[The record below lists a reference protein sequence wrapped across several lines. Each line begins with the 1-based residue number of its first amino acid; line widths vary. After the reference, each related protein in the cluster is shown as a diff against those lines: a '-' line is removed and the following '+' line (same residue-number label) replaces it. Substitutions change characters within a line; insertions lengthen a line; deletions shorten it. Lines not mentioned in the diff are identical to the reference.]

1 MKIIYVIATILL
13 SLSLCRAQSIN
24 PKPTLDEAYKQE
36 LVRLLTGLQKNGWSG
51 WKTGTVVVRRY
62 LGNNDEKVKPFAY
75 AQPDLVFQILEA
87 DKLVAVTQI
96 VKGKPYR
103 DESPIKA
110 QAAVAISPFELK
122 DVTAASL
129 EVDGF
134 TLSCL
139 LREYPA
145 MIVNDG
151 PSSPGSKV
159 WRLASHPTLLLRKE
173 FGSTTWEVA
182 SVRVTKK
189 IGSQEFECVKTI
201 AKSTIYVDGPME
213 VITTQYVSPDVPGHL
228 VEQIEE
234 FYKVNKEGKERILSM
249 VVHQQV
255 VEVRVP

>member
-1 MKIIYVIATILL
+1 MRVIYVIATLLL
-13 SLSLCRAQSIN
+13 SLTLCPAQNTNNPNRAQ
-24 PKPTLDEAYKQE
+24 DDAYTQQ

-62 LGNNDEKVKPFAY
+62 LGNNDEKVKPFTY
-75 AQPDLVFQILEA
+75 AQPDLVFEIVEA
-87 DKLVAVTQI
+87 DRRVAMTQV
-96 VKGKPYR
+96 VKSKPHR
-103 DESPIKA
+103 EESTIKA
-110 QAAVAISPFELK
+110 QTASDVSQFELQ

-159 WRLASHPTLLLRKE
+159 WRLASHPTVVLRE
-173 FGSTTWEVA
+173 DSGRRTWEVA
-182 SVRVTKK
+182 SVRVVKK
-189 IGSQEFECVKTI
+189 IGGREFKCVKTI
-201 AKSTIYVDGPME
+201 AKSTIPGPIE
-213 VITTQYVSPDVPGHL
+213 VITTQYLSPDVPGHL
-228 VEQIEE
+228 IEQVEE
-234 FYKVNKEGKERILSM
+234 FYKVNKEGKERVLYM

-255 VEVRVP
+255 VEVRIP